1 MLDKLNALT
10 DRFKELEEA
19 IAQPDIIQNYEKY
32 NIFIIKAP
40 PMERLNTNCW
50 SN

>member
-10 DRFKELEEA
+10 DRFRELEEA

-32 NIFIIKAP
+32 NILLK
-40 PMERLNTNCW
+40 ELNSLQPIVDKYRT
-50 SN
+50 